1 MNKTRNKIFVG
12 CLALLLVMVAGYALF
27 SQNLNITGTAK
38 AQGNFSVTM
47 TCTPGLTN
55 EGFLNANYLG
65 YAPKKDNNYANDSCT
80 VNGNKVTY
88 QAELKMP
95 GAVRNFTIKMTNSGS
110 MDAIL
115 NARKDVKLSS
125 EICIGNYDTGEFNNC
140 VTDDDGSDDTL
151 YSIAFVGFET
161 KDSKLILG
169 TNDNAAELTKFVDLE
184 NGIITLKPGE
194 SMYYITAAS
203 LSDTYGA
210 GAEDSNKMLIKQ
222 TLNQEFVFKQPTK

>member
-110 MDAIL
+110 MDAVL
-115 NARKDVKLSS
+115 NINDVKLSS
-125 EICIGNYDTGEFNNC
+125 EICTGNYDTGEFNNC

-169 TNDNAAELTKFVDLE
+169 TND
-184 NGIITLKPGE
+184 GIITLKPGE

-222 TLNQEFVFKQPTK
+222 TLNQEFIFKQPTK

>member
-1 MNKTRNKIFVG
+1 MDKTRNKIFVG

-27 SQNLNITGTAK
+27 SQNLNITGTATAK
-38 AQGNFSVTM
+38 GDFSVTM

-65 YAPKKDNNYANDSCT
+65 YAPTKDNNYTNDSCT

-95 GAVRNFTIKMTNSGS
+95 GAVRNFTIKMTNSGN
-110 MDAIL
+110 MDAVL
-115 NARKDVKLSS
+115 NVNDVKMSS
-125 EICIGNYDTGEFNNC
+125 EVCTGNYDTGEFNNC
-140 VTDDDGSDDTL
+140 VTDDGSNDIL
-151 YSIAFVGFET
+151 YSTAFVGFET

-169 TNDNAAELTKFVDLE
+169 TKDNAAELAKFIDSE

-203 LSDTYGA
+203 LSDSYGDA
-210 GAEDSNKMLIKQ
+210 VEDSNKILIKQ
-222 TLNQEFVFKQPTK
+222 TLNQEFVFNQPTVK